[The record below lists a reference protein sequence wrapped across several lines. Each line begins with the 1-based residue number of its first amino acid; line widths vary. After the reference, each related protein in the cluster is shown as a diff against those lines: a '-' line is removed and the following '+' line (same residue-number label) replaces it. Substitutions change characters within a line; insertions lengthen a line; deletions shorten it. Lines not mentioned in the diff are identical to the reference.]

1 MPELPEVETTLRGIT
16 SHIEGV
22 VIKDIIIRQ
31 AKLRWPIP
39 ADLAQTLKGREI
51 INVSRRAKYLLFNFE
66 HGTLIIHLGMS
77 GNLRVLTETF
87 PAEKHDHFDLV
98 LANGKRL
105 RYRDPRRF
113 GACLWQ
119 AAEKGLHPLLQKLG
133 PEPLSE
139 QFNTD
144 YLLSANSS
152 RKIAIKLAMMDNHT
166 VVGVG
171 NIYAAESLFRAKINP
186 NRAANSLN
194 AQESAQLIDAIKATL
209 GDAIIAGGSTLR
221 DYVDSDG
228 KAGYFQL
235 SAFVYGRAG
244 MPCRICKSEIK
255 QIRQGQ
261 RSTFYCPYCQ
271 H

>member
-1 MPELPEVETTLRGIT
+1 MPELPEVETTRRGIA
-16 SHIEGV
+16 SHIEGAE
-22 VIKDIIIRQ
+22 IKSVIIRQ
-31 AKLRWPIP
+31 PRLRWPIP
-39 ADLAQTLKGREI
+39 ADLAQTLEGRKI
-51 INVSRRAKYLLFNFE
+51 LSLSRRAKYLLFSFE

-77 GNLRVLTETF
+77 GNLRVLTEAF

-98 LANGKRL
+98 LSNGKRL

-119 AAEKGLHPLLQKLG
+119 ATENGPHPLLQKLG

-144 YLLSANSS
+144 HLLSANSN
-152 RKIAIKLAMMDNHT
+152 RKIAIKLAIMDNHT

-171 NIYAAESLFRAKINP
+171 NIYASESLFRAKINP

-194 AQESAQLIDAIKATL
+194 PQESAQLVAAIKATL

-244 MPCRICKSEIK
+244 MPCRICNSEIK

-261 RSTFYCPYCQ
+261 RSTFYCPHCQ

>member
-1 MPELPEVETTLRGIT
+1 MPELPEVETTRRGIA
-16 SHIEGV
+16 SHIEGAIV
-22 VIKDIIIRQ
+22 SKVIVRQ
-31 AKLRWPIP
+31 ARLRWPIP
-39 ADLAQTLKGREI
+39 ADLAQILEGRKI
-51 INVSRRAKYLLFNFE
+51 LSVSRRAKYLLFSFE
-66 HGTLIIHLGMS
+66 HGTLLIHLGMS
-77 GNLRVLTETF
+77 GNLRVLTEAF

-119 AAEKGLHPLLQKLG
+119 ALENGPHPLLLKLG

-144 YLLSANSS
+144 HLLSANSN
-152 RKIAIKLAMMDNHT
+152 RKIAIKLAIMDNHT

-186 NRAANSLN
+186 SRAANSLSSL
-194 AQESAQLIDAIKATL
+194 ETTQLVVAIKATL

-244 MPCRICKSEIK
+244 MSCRLCGGEIK

-261 RSTFYCPYCQ
+261 RSTFYCPHCQ
-271 H
+271 N